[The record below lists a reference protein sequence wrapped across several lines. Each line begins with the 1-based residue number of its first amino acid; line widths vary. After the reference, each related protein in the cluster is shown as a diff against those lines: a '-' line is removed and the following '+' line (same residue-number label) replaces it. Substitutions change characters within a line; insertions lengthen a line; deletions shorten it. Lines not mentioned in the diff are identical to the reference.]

1 MYKYRVFF
9 SFRVIKI
16 TKNVIIQKNIK
27 YDILFK
33 RLII

>member
-1 MYKYRVFF
+1 M
-9 SFRVIKI
+9 

-33 RLII
+33 TLIIKFNNTLYGGRL